1 MTRPLAAAVL
11 LAALLCGMAAH
22 AQRVVNIEAPG
33 NLESTRPV
41 GCVSLDTITNQHTPA
56 DLYPGIAACI
66 RSGDPQRSVRL
77 FALAAA
83 YGRFDTQRVADRTA
97 HQAMQVL
104 QMNHIGTVPE
114 ADRDALNKAMRVL
127 QDPGSEDFHTLC
139 EQVRRIGA
147 PAYHPRYMIQH
158 GIRAFDEHAPGDG
171 LVKGFQA
178 DAAWKK
184 VVDEYLRCP
193 QFP

>member
-1 MTRPLAAAVL
+1 VASAL
-11 LAALLCGMAAH
+11 LAVILAGAPAH
-22 AQRVVNIEAPG
+22 AQRVVNIESAG

-41 GCVSLDTITNQHTPA
+41 GCVNLDTITNQHTPA

-66 RSGDPQRSVRL
+66 RSGDPARSVRL

-83 YGRFDTQRVADRTA
+83 YGRFDMQRVADKTA

-104 QMNHIGTVPE
+104 QMSHIGKVPE
-114 ADRDALNKAMRVL
+114 ADRETLNEAMRAL
-127 QDPGSEDFHTLC
+127 QDPGSEDFHALC
-139 EQVRRIGA
+139 AQVRRIGA

-158 GIRAFDEHAPGDG
+158 GIRAFDEHAPADG
-171 LVKGFQA
+171 LVKDFQA
-178 DAAWKK
+178 DAVWKK

-193 QFP
+193 QLP